1 MLHWWKLGF
10 IRTASGAILIVS
22 SIYGPHIDRP
32 TLFWPPITDLCM
44 YIHPVDFPV
53 EHEDTA
59 TKRCVVCFFASLF
72 CWVFFTVKFDPELT
86 PIPMN
91 VCSLERHYA
100 LRDCWDLHSH
110 LTSSR
115 NRTHDRSQKMQEKCT
130 ALCVASVSTWLH
142 LLFPTRNYVNITD
155 NEQKII
161 MASRLS
167 IFIYND
173 SSSVNKNNENFDVP
187 MGVYDSGKI
196 SDLVCLFILD
206 TLSRFI
212 DPKNVGLYRDDGLI
226 VISNS
231 NGSLTVN

>member
-1 MLHWWKLGF
+1 
-10 IRTASGAILIVS
+10 
-22 SIYGPHIDRP
+22 
-32 TLFWPPITDLCM
+32 
-44 YIHPVDFPV
+44 
-53 EHEDTA
+53 
-59 TKRCVVCFFASLF
+59 
-72 CWVFFTVKFDPELT
+72 
-86 PIPMN
+86 
-91 VCSLERHYA
+91 
-100 LRDCWDLHSH
+100 
-110 LTSSR
+110 
-115 NRTHDRSQKMQEKCT
+115 
-130 ALCVASVSTWLH
+130 
-142 LLFPTRNYVNITD
+142 
-155 NEQKII
+155 